1 MLALLTLSKRQVLKS
16 SFRTY
21 RFFSQLT
28 IVSLLL
34 PLNSVVY
41 ANAAVGTPTDQQAQ
55 QLNQQQQDTD
65 RSSSAGAAQALAGVG
80 AAMSMM
86 GCMMGMRAAQQEPD
100 PAKKQ
105 MMMQMAMQ
113 QCAQGAQNAASA
125 AQNGDQKKKLDAP
138 PPQAEPF
145 KLPEMEVAKDDN
157 GEKPDLSKLMAKEER
172 AVSEDKGPPKVE
184 PFEQPKVEEKK
195 SSATA
200 ENKNSPIPPS
210 VKPGKSIP
218 NVMAAQTIT
227 ADREGSEDNGSSDNS
242 GVRSMGSALAGRGS
256 ADDLLK
262 QALAS
267 MNPQTNPNNS
277 PMVRSRGSSVRK
289 DGSDSEGGNGG
300 TGGGGSADGAGGSSA
315 FDSFLAQMM
324 GGAPGAGISAGFGG
338 GSDIVYLGK
347 DKNGQPKLNIFQ
359 FASSV
364 YSEVSRSTERI
375 ANRRIPKASAVNRV
389 LSTVPNLVTKS
400 SVR

>member
-1 MLALLTLSKRQVLKS
+1 MKLSFKTL
-16 SFRTY
+16 

-28 IVSLLL
+28 ILSFLL

-41 ANAAVGTPTDQQAQ
+41 ANAAVGVPTDQQSQ
-55 QLNQQQQDTD
+55 QLNQQQQDTE
-65 RSSSAGAAQALAGVG
+65 RSNSAGAAQAMAAMG

-86 GCMMGMRAAQQEPD
+86 GCMMGMKAAQQEPD

-105 MMMQMAMQ
+105 MMMSMAMQ

-125 AQNGDQKKKLDAP
+125 AQNGDQKKKLDAQ
-138 PPQAEPF
+138 PPQNEPF
-145 KLPEMEVAKDDN
+145 KLPEMEAAKDDDS
-157 GEKPDLSKLMAKEER
+157 EKPDLSKLMAKEER
-172 AVSEDKGPPKVE
+172 SASEDKGPPQVE

-210 VKPGKSIP
+210 VKPGKSVP
-218 NVMAAQTIT
+218 NVMPAQTIT

-267 MNPQTNPNNS
+267 MNPQANPNNS
-277 PMVRSRGSSVRK
+277 PMVRSRGASVRK
-289 DGSDSEGGNGG
+289 EGSDSESGNGG
-300 TGGGGSADGAGGSSA
+300 SSGGSSA
-315 FDSFLAQMM
+315 EGAGGNSAFDNFLAQMM
-324 GGAPGAGISAGFGG
+324 GGGASGASVGAGFGG

-364 YSEVSRSTERI
+364 YSELSRSNQRVSF
-375 ANRRIPKASAVNRV
+375 RRNSKVSAVNRV
-389 LSTVPNLVTKS
+389 LSTEPNLVTKS